1 MGLSLGANNIPNDID
16 QYKTWIKLWIPEGTS
31 FHILGLAAICWAIW
45 KRRNTACFEKKMLTN
60 PLEIISHA
68 CALLSYWA
76 GLYSTEMQATILA
89 GVKKLLSCAHRVLA
103 QPSIPSRPMLLPSTP
118 DEDEDDSEH
127 EP

>member
-1 MGLSLGANNIPNDID
+1 
-16 QYKTWIKLWIPEGTS
+16 
-31 FHILGLAAICWAIW
+31 
-45 KRRNTACFEKKMLTN
+45 MLTN

-103 QPSIPSRPMLLPSTP
+103 QPSIPFRPMLLPSTL